1 MKYYLAISTWLRKA
15 EGRIAVHK
23 SLGKGVPLHI
33 KVSFTVVCR
42 INHMSEE
49 SFKNFGTQKSDAV

>member
-1 MKYYLAISTWLRKA
+1 MGFEGLLGDQHLAA